1 MMMELGNQIVNR
13 VYEARVDDSVRRAT
27 DMCDSPV
34 RKAWIRAKYVD
45 RRFVRPI
52 LMEEPPI
59 VERRSKNGIDGA
71 ETATPQSKC
80 ARRWSVRRL
89 RRRPNSK
96 SRQTAGVDGAA
107 GGSGGEGD
115 DRLEVIDEDT
125 RSNVSGG
132 SVVVIGGDLCG
143 TAPLKD
149 EMALSSDQE
158 STGEE
163 DDSVLGEFGIKSLFG

>member
-1 MMMELGNQIVNR
+1 MELGNQIVNR
-13 VYEARVDDSVRRAT
+13 VYEARVDDSVRRASE
-27 DMCDSPV
+27 MCDGPV
-34 RKAWIRAKYVD
+34 REAWIRAKYVD

-52 LMEEPPI
+52 MFEESDDGQK
-59 VERRSKNGIDGA
+59 RRDNGTSSEEMGGG
-71 ETATPQSKC
+71 ATPAKV

-96 SRQTAGVDGAA
+96 SRQSGSSGAA
-107 GGSGGEGD
+107 VGGGD
-115 DRLEVIDEDT
+115 ERMKVIDEDAK
-125 RSNVSGG
+125 SNVSGG

-163 DDSVLGEFGIKSLFG
+163 DNSALGELKVDIQ